1 MPAEGSKNYPVAM
14 IPYINMLPYR
24 LLGTPPNCRWHDL
37 VPRASVEALASGRV
51 LAAAVPVGALPELG
65 DSVEPL
71 GAFGIAARGASMSV
85 LFFSD
90 RPFERMRV
98 THHLR
103 LTPESATSVRLLY
116 LLLDRQTPSCGD
128 GNGGTDR
135 DAAGALV
142 IGDRAFKAVRR
153 RWRGGGYGA
162 GPVDDGAGFAHVT
175 DLASRWFQV
184 FRRSF
189 VFARWVI
196 RRDAPPEAR
205 DILLEWLET
214 FKTREAAL
222 VSQAIPIAARQLE
235 LPEPVAADYYRC
247 LGRVLDAED
256 LEGQKRFLHEIETRS
271 IDRLWKANA
280 FPVGSLQGRAS
291 VLTENAAAAPGGAGT
306 TRTPLALAK
315 GRVPGDGDRRE
326 HHDAGGAFNPT
337 HP

>member
-1 MPAEGSKNYPVAM
+1 MPAEGSKTYPVAM

-37 VPRASVEALASGRV
+37 VPRASVEALSSGRV
-51 LAAAVPVGALPELG
+51 LAAAVPVGALPGLG
-65 DSVEPL
+65 NSVEPL

-103 LTPESATSVRLLY
+103 LSPESATSVRLLY
-116 LLLDRQTPSCGD
+116 LLLDRQTPSCGGD
-128 GNGGTDR
+128 SGGVDR
-135 DAAGALV
+135 DAAGVLV
-142 IGDRAFKAVRR
+142 IGDRALRAIQR
-153 RWRGGGYGA
+153 RWRGGGYSA
-162 GPVDDGAGFAHVT
+162 DPVDAGAGFAYVT
-175 DLASRWFQV
+175 DLATRWFQL

-196 RRDAPPEAR
+196 RRDAPLEAR

-235 LPEPVAADYYRC
+235 LPEPVAVDYYRC
-247 LGRVLDAED
+247 LGRVLDEED
-256 LEGQKRFLHEIETRS
+256 LEGQERFLQEIETRS
-271 IDRLWKANA
+271 IDRLWMANA
-280 FPVGSLQGRAS
+280 IPVGSLQGRAS
-291 VLTENAAAAPGGAGT
+291 VSTDNAAAAPGGAGA
-306 TRTPLALAK
+306 TRTPLPLVN
-315 GRVPGDGDRRE
+315 GRIPGDGDGRE
-326 HHDAGGAFNPT
+326 HHDGGAFNPT